1 MYMGGLGF
9 RDIELFNL
17 RVQRYRT
24 VQFGSTSTS
33 GLEDSTQEPESL
45 SARVLKSVYFPYDS
59 FLDAT
64 VGSSPSRVW
73 RAIMDGKDVLTQG
86 IIRRIGSGA
95 TTNIWNRN
103 WLPRKGIMKPLC
115 CTSDHPPARV
125 SELIDHTT
133 GTWRRD
139 QLEEHFILS
148 HPDLRANPSA
158 RIHVRQ
164 DQVTHMHR
172 LSEYQNTV

>member
-33 GLEDSTQEPESL
+33 GLEDSTQEP
-45 SARVLKSVYFPYDS
+45 
-59 FLDAT
+59 AT
-64 VGSSPSRVW
+64 VGSSPPRVW
-73 RAIMDGKDVLTQG
+73 RAIVDGKDVLTQG